1 MEKIV
6 LHVDSAYMVA
16 LDNFVRAIC
25 DTNHIGNYYATI
37 AVSVVEAVKKA
48 MEFEKERHQ
57 AECVEVISDYD
68 AQGMS
73 FCVHGS
79 KGCFCTDEFSLI
91 RMLADAVTVSDDSST
106 LQVSFAIRGIDC
118 REAAQRISVLEHF
131 YHATSVKV
139 LQM

>member
-6 LHVDSAYMVA
+6 LHVDSAYMVG

-37 AVSVVEAVKKA
+37 AVPVMEAVKKA
-48 MEFEKERHQ
+48 MDFENERYQ
-57 AECVEVISDYD
+57 AEFVEVSSDYD
-68 AQGMS
+68 VHGMF
-73 FCVHGS
+73 FCVRGLE
-79 KGCFCTDEFSLI
+79 GCFRADDFSLI
-91 RMLADAVTVSDDSST
+91 RMLADAVKVSDDSST
-106 LQVSFAIRGIDC
+106 LRMSFAIRGIDC
-118 REAAQRISVLEHF
+118 REAAQRISVLEQF